1 MCILPGQCDFD
12 VVILGGGIGG
22 YPAAVSLSRKGVR
35 VALINDGLI
44 GGECTNYGCIPT
56 KALIRYFD
64 YHSSKELVSRDI
76 WRSGIDF
83 ALEVAGKSRN
93 GIESVLSSYGVT
105 IIPGRGSFSGEK
117 KGCYLIAVGDRL
129 YSSEK
134 VLIATG
140 SSPAIPA
147 VVRGLPRLLDNR
159 SILNLNY
166 PPRSVLILG
175 AGAVGVEYSRI
186 LTNAGVQ
193 VILVEML
200 KTVLP
205 GLPRDLSKQVHMGLE
220 EVGVEIHTST
230 MLEEA
235 VPEGDNVRYR
245 LSTGVEGKVDYVF
258 NATGRRPNTVGLGLD
273 KVGVELDERGFIK
286 TNDKLETTAPGV
298 FAVGDVTGPPLLAHK
313 AYYQSL
319 VAAENIAGN
328 DVVFDYPVPMV
339 VFSHPE
345 IVQVGYS
352 WGDAKKAGFNAG
364 RKRMTLSILTRSFIE
379 GWSEGFAR
387 MVYDRNTGEILG
399 FEMAGP
405 LASELSGLA
414 SFLVANRVN
423 VESLHRTVFPHP
435 TMTEVFRE
443 LEETI
448 RGEPIHYYLK
458 Q

>member
-1 MCILPGQCDFD
+1 MSGQCDFD
-12 VVILGGGIGG
+12 VIILGGGIGG
-22 YPAAVSLSRKGVR
+22 YPAAVYLSRKGLQ
-35 VALINDGLI
+35 VALVNDGFI

-64 YHSSKELVSRDI
+64 CHSSGELVASDV

-83 ALEVAGKSRN
+83 ALKAAGKSRN
-93 GIESVLSSYGVT
+93 GIENILSSYGV
-105 IIPGRGSFSGEK
+105 ILISGKGSFSGERN
-117 KGCYLIAVGDRL
+117 GCYLIAVGDRL
-129 YSSEK
+129 YSSKK

-140 SSPAIPA
+140 SSPVIPA
-147 VVRGLPRLLDNR
+147 VVKGLPRLLDNR
-159 SILNLNY
+159 SILRLND
-166 PPRSVLILG
+166 PPKSVLILG
-175 AGAVGVEYSRI
+175 AGAVGVEFSRI
-186 LTNAGVQ
+186 LANAGVR

-200 KTVLP
+200 KSVLP
-205 GLPRDLSKQVHMGLE
+205 GLSRDLSKQVHMGLE
-220 EVGVEIHTST
+220 ELGVEIHTST

-235 VPEGDNVRYR
+235 VTEDGNVQYR
-245 LSTGVEGKVDYVF
+245 LSSGEKGVIEYVF

-273 KVGVELDERGFIK
+273 NIGVELDERGFIK
-286 TNDKLETTAPGV
+286 TNNKLETTAPGV
-298 FAVGDVTGPPLLAHK
+298 FAVGDVIGPPLLAHK

-328 DVVFDYPVPMV
+328 DIVFDYPVPMI

-352 WGDAKKAGFNAG
+352 WGDAKRAGFNAG
-364 RKRMTLSILTRSFIE
+364 RKRITLSILTRSFIE

-387 MVYDRNTGEILG
+387 IVYDRDTEDILG
-399 FEMAGP
+399 FEISGP

-443 LEETI
+443 LEEAV